1 MKYYSSYLRHFCAI
15 WIIISHKNE
24 CWPEEGFSLGTQCHN
39 CMMMV
44 TIESAWCTP
53 IQSKQRAFNSTT
65 RYWEK
70 NAKYKDTWHENSF
83 CWLKKN
89 NLILMMK
96 KLLATFFYCEGIIVF
111 ISLYLW
117 DYLRLPDG
125 WLTGKRHSQSL
136 RKWLVGLTANVP
148 VVHRWQSRW
157 RRLNPRQFAGVP
169 MGGFIKLAWSLGIL
183 NKH

>member
-44 TIESAWCTP
+44 TIESAWCIP

-70 NAKYKDTWHENSF
+70 IAKYKDTWHENSF

-96 KLLATFFYCEGIIVF
+96 KLLATFF
-111 ISLYLW
+111 LLW
-117 DYLRLPDG
+117 RDHCFYKPLFMRLFEIAWWMIDRQETQPITSQMTGRADG
-125 WLTGKRHSQSL
+125 KCPRSP
-136 RKWLVGLTANVP
+136 P
-148 VVHRWQSRW
+148 VAITLKTTSPAAICRGSDGR
-157 RRLNPRQFAGVP
+157 FY
-169 MGGFIKLAWSLGIL
+169 
-183 NKH
+183 